1 MYVKKNDDN
10 DSEDGELLARFTA
23 FMVQLVTN
31 AKVDYI
37 RRQRHSKRE
46 ILMDTLPESN
56 DSPLADERWQ
66 SGVSDKEF
74 NFAEERISDAL
85 GSLPALRR
93 RILELSFI
101 EGLTA
106 QEIAET
112 LECSVKFV
120 YDQKHAALKKLRDIL
135 VKGGERDG

>member
-10 DSEDGELLARFTA
+10 DSADGELRARFTA

-31 AKVDYI
+31 AKADYI
-37 RRQRHSKRE
+37 RRQKHSKRE

-56 DSPLADERWQ
+56 DRAFAEERWQ
-66 SGVSDKEF
+66 NGVSDKEF
-74 NFAEERISDAL
+74 NFAEKRISDAL
-85 GSLPALRR
+85 SSLPALRR

-101 EGLTA
+101 ERLTA

-135 VKGGERDG
+135 VRGSERDG